1 MRGRWAVFG
10 WIVSVAVALLLV
22 TSAVRIS
29 ANSLWLYEQLF
40 ERNDVSQRTG
50 ISMVSLRDIGGQI
63 QDYFGSDTEP
73 LEVRAV
79 INGVD
84 TSLFGDDEAAHMADV
99 KQLFVKAYL
108 VQTFSALAAFVISLV
123 TVYRFRRTGLIPVAA
138 WLKRGALLVTG
149 AIAIVGVASAFAFNQ
164 VFLLFHY
171 IGFPQGNFTFSTRDD
186 YLVRIFPNGFWSDI
200 TVVIGVLT
208 VLGASIVYAAGVAL
222 ARRTLP
228 RVSP

>member
-1 MRGRWAVFG
+1 MIG
-10 WIVSVAVALLLV
+10 WIVAVAVALLLV
-22 TSAVRIS
+22 TSAIRIS
-29 ANSLWLYEQLF
+29 ANSIWLYERLF
-40 ERNDVSQRTG
+40 ERNDVPQRTG
-50 ISMVSLRDIGGQI
+50 ISMESLRDIAEQI
-63 QDYFGSDTEP
+63 QDYFRSDTEP

-99 KQLFVKAYL
+99 KQLFVKTYL
-108 VQTFSALAAFVISLV
+108 VQTFSALTLLVINVV
-123 TVYRFRRTGLIPVAA
+123 TLYRFRRSGLIPVAA

-149 AIAIVGVASAFAFNQ
+149 AIAIVGIASTVAFNQ

-200 TVVIGVLT
+200 TLVIGVLT
-208 VLGASIVYAAGVAL
+208 VLGAAMVYAIGAVL
-222 ARRTLP
+222 ARRAARQLAP
-228 RVSP
+228 